1 MRKEYFCPV
10 PYDLPSISHLHFI
23 MILSCEDVS
32 SAVQS
37 DSIGRG
43 PDTEGGEGSVAQ
55 IVYTSDE
62 VGLRNKR
69 LLNADPA

>member
-1 MRKEYFCPV
+1 MRKEYFCLV

-32 SAVQS
+32 LAVQS

-43 PDTEGGEGSVAQ
+43 PDTEGGEWGVWHKLFTQATKWASA
-55 IVYTSDE
+55 IRDI
-62 VGLRNKR
+62 
-69 LLNADPA
+69 